1 MSTVTNYFNRLLM
14 LVRREYWENKK
25 LFIVP
30 LAIMTIVVFLLTVYY
45 RVSSPIY
52 SISITSDEQVRVMVA
67 ALFGKNITLNVV
79 MWFCIT
85 FYLLGALSRGRRDNS
100 VLFWQSLP
108 IKHTETILSKCLA
121 ALIVLPAI
129 TFALMFL
136 STLLVCIFVL
146 HTTNIKL
153 LFYPLIN
160 MTQVYVLSLLLYF
173 PWMGWFL
180 FCSAIAKRRPLLWAM
195 IPVWISL
202 LEAMFTP
209 QHMTITHFLF
219 TPFWIAGSALY
230 TSGALG
236 HNIGQMYYD
245 MTHFYDIFSGQDVFH
260 LTFYSTTYALVSVVV
275 GFVFIAVATYL
286 RSRCYGNEG

>member
-25 LFIVP
+25 LFIIPV
-30 LAIMTIVVFLLTVYY
+30 AIMSIAVFLLNLYHPGLH
-45 RVSSPIY
+45 VSKVPPILFVMN
-52 SISITSDEQVRVMVA
+52 ISI
-67 ALFGKNITLNVV
+67 NVV

-108 IKHTETILSKCLA
+108 IKHSETMLSKCLA

-129 TFALMFL
+129 TFALMFIN
-136 STLLVCIFVL
+136 TLLVCIFVF
-146 HTTNIKL
+146 HTANLKL
-153 LFYPLIN
+153 VFYPLTS

-195 IPVWISL
+195 IPAWI
-202 LEAMFTP
+202 MFVEIIFNA
-209 QHMTITHFLF
+209 QHMTITKFLF
-219 TPFWIAGSALY
+219 YPFWLAGTALY
-230 TSGALG
+230 ASGFLG
-236 HNIGQMYYD
+236 HNIGKMYHD
-245 MTHFYDIFSGQDVFH
+245 MTHFSNVLSDQNILH
-260 LTFYSTTYALVSVVV
+260 LIFYSTTYALVSVAV